1 MTIFLLGTGLYFVIC
16 ILVILLSQ
24 IIIKS
29 SSADLEV
36 LIIKTRRVFF
46 VCLAAVF
53 ILMLFSL
60 HFMPECWWRKVDK
73 IWDHS
78 FFVSFVVCLLY
89 LLFKSKNLKKE
100 KDKALVTAFII
111 GSISA
116 MAVELTCSF
125 W

>member
-1 MTIFLLGTGLYFVIC
+1 MTIFLLGTAFYFVIC

-24 IIIKS
+24 ILIKS
-29 SSADLEV
+29 SSTDLGTM
-36 LIIKTRRVFF
+36 IIKTRRVFF
-46 VCLAAVF
+46 MCLAAIF
-53 ILMLFSL
+53 LLMLFSL
-60 HFMPECWWRKVDK
+60 YFMPECWWRKVDK

-78 FFVSFVVCLLY
+78 FFVSFVVSILY

-100 KDKALVTAFII
+100 KDKALVTAFVI